1 MEPIIVNTELSFR
14 RYYNI
19 NLYILVRRKPLWV
32 IFGICF
38 LVLIALY
45 LVDKADNTYLYLL
58 MFYFLYA
65 LLMPVFVYFGAKR
78 NYKKIKQMSEPKVYE
93 FTQEGIKLTSE
104 TVKMEI
110 AWPAIDKAVKRKED
124 FLLFSSNN
132 RNFFSLPADGFTD
145 EGQIGSFE
153 TLVKK
158 KVAKRNF

>member
-1 MEPIIVNTELSFR
+1 MEPIIVNTELSFK
-14 RYYNI
+14 RYYSI
-19 NLYILVRRKPLWV
+19 NLYILLRRKALWV

-45 LVDKADNTYLYLL
+45 LVDKADNTYMYLL

-78 NYKKIKQMSEPKVYE
+78 NYKKIRQMREPKRYE

-110 AWPAIDKAVKRKED
+110 GWPAIDKAVKRKED

-132 RNFFSLPADGFTD
+132 RNFFSLPIDGFAK
-145 EGQIGSFE
+145 EEQIGLFE
-153 TLVKK
+153 ALIKE